1 MVVDENTALVLFGRR
16 TNVVGETTNISLG
29 NAVKRVRVI
38 GVTKTL
44 NPLAGAGNFGQNF
57 PAFVYMP
64 YNLYREMSTDTER
77 IDRFFV
83 ASKSRET
90 TDQVARNIVSLLKI
104 RKNNMN
110 REIYKASSFLQ
121 TLNQV
126 DDIIS
131 LFTTFIGAVAA
142 ISLVVGG
149 IGVMNIMLVS
159 VTERTR
165 EIGIRKAIGATTTN
179 ILFQFLT
186 ESVILSLIGGFIG
199 MTLGIILSTIGG
211 SYVGI
216 TPIISLGQVIGV
228 AVFSSAIGVFFGIY
242 PARKAAKIDPIDALR
257 YE

>member
-1 MVVDENTALVLFGRR
+1 
-16 TNVVGETTNISLG
+16 
-29 NAVKRVRVI
+29 
-38 GVTKTL
+38 
-44 NPLAGAGNFGQNF
+44 
-57 PAFVYMP
+57 
-64 YNLYREMSTDTER
+64 
-77 IDRFFV
+77 
-83 ASKSRET
+83 
-90 TDQVARNIVSLLKI
+90 VARNIVSLLKI
-104 RKNNMN
+104 RKNNMD
-110 REIYKASSFLQ
+110 REIYTASSFLQ
-121 TLNQV
+121 TLDQV

-199 MTLGIILSTIGG
+199 MTLGIILSTLGG
-211 SYVGI
+211 GYVGI
-216 TPIISLGQVIGV
+216 TPVISVGQVIGV
-228 AVFSSAIGVFFGIY
+228 AIFSSAIGVFFGIY
-242 PARKAAKIDPIDALR
+242 PARKAAKMNPIDALR